1 MAKPT
6 RYTQEMEVRYLMLG
20 YWDRTTLSDLW
31 IRNAKEYPDREAVV
45 DSRKRLTWAQ
55 AKQWIDR
62 VALSL
67 LELGF
72 KKDNILVVQLPNC
85 VELCLI
91 RIACERAG
99 IICMPLLRTLRHT
112 EIEEAV
118 NFASGLGIIIPWRFR
133 NFDYIQMIE
142 EIKSTLPSLKHVIVA
157 GDEVPEGFI
166 SLEKIAST
174 PIENKYSTDYL
185 ETTRCQFNE
194 FSMVLHTTGTTG
206 FPKFVEFPIPGRVLS
221 GKERARR
228 LHMTNEDVVAVLGP
242 AAAGPNVLAHL
253 AAPHVAAKIVM
264 LEHFEPES
272 ALKLIEKER
281 ASIVCVVPTILEM
294 VIRQPDLEK
303 YDLSSIRYIIS
314 TGASLPFQ
322 LGLEVEN
329 KIKCTIVQEYG
340 SVDSNGFCMHLPEDP
355 QNIRLLTVGK
365 PVCGAEIKFVDDEG
379 REVPAGE
386 VGEIMGR
393 GPAMDVAYFKNV
405 ELTWKSWTKDGWF
418 RMGDLGRLDEQGNV
432 IIAGRKKDVI
442 IRGGQNIYPPEIENM
457 LLAHPKVHSVA
468 LVGIPD
474 SLMGEKACAC
484 IIPREGTTV
493 TLPDIV
499 EYLKTRK
506 ISPYKL
512 PEKLALFKKF
522 PLVGDQK
529 VDKKELVRQVVA
541 IQQS

>member
-6 RYTQEMEVRYLMLG
+6 RYTQEMENKYLSLG
-20 YWDRTTLSDLW
+20 YWDKTTLSDLW
-31 IRNAKEYPDREAVV
+31 IKNSREHPDREAVV

-55 AKQWIDR
+55 ARIWIER
-62 VALSL
+62 VALAL
-67 LELGF
+67 QELGF
-72 KKDNILVVQLPNC
+72 KKDNVLVVQLPNC

-99 IICMPLLRTLRHT
+99 IICMPLLRTLRHA

-118 NFASGLGIIIPWRFR
+118 NFASGLGIILPWRFR
-133 NFDYIQMIE
+133 DFDYLQMIE
-142 EIKSTLPSLKHVIVA
+142 EIKPRLPSLKHVIVA
-157 GDEVPEGFI
+157 GDEVPEGFL
-166 SLEKIAST
+166 SLEEISHT
-174 PIENKYSTDYL
+174 PLENRYSKDYL
-185 ETTRCQFNE
+185 KKTRCQFNE

-221 GKERARR
+221 GKERARI
-228 LHMTNEDVVAVLGP
+228 LHMNEEDVVAALGP

-253 AAPHVAAKIVM
+253 AAPHVAAKIAL

-272 ALKLIEKER
+272 ALKLVEKER

-294 VIRQPDLEK
+294 MIRHPALNK
-303 YDLSSIRYIIS
+303 YDLSSIRYIVS
-314 TGASLPFQ
+314 TGASLPYQ
-322 LGLEVEN
+322 LGMETEN
-329 KIKCTIVQEYG
+329 KLKCTIVQEYG
-340 SVDSNGFCMHLPEDP
+340 SVDSNGFCMHLPEDL

-393 GPAMDVAYFKNV
+393 GPAMDVAYFKNL
-405 ELTWKSWTKDGWF
+405 ELTWSSWTKDGWF

-432 IIAGRKKDVI
+432 IITGRKKDII

-474 SLMGEKACAC
+474 QVMGERACAC
-484 IIPREGTTV
+484 IIPREGTTI
-493 TLPDIV
+493 TLLEIV
-499 EYLKTRK
+499 EYLRSRRS
-506 ISPYKL
+506 SPYKL

-541 IQQS
+541 MQQS